1 MKKNISL
8 TKQKPI
14 ATVRQKRSRAAQM
27 LTPDELAADED
38 KYRVQKILAQSPR
51 FHSQLGAQLCW
62 KSQPRQPVAN
72 LFDFDRIIA
81 IDEQSDPDL
90 QGQKR
95 RIVNTIAE
103 LVSLMDT
110 TESHLNRMR
119 QDTGSLN
126 LISNRSTHPVI
137 CPPEAIG
144 RHKKLLLTAKITQE
158 YALLEKLMRFDAL
171 ICDAL
176 LLRKFGFLSGDQ
188 WDVMI
193 TPITAHWRMLFSLAD
208 TIIRST
214 SSSVFF
220 GISMNTEE

>member
-1 MKKNISL
+1 MKKKITF
-8 TKQKPI
+8 TKQRPV

-27 LTPDELAADED
+27 LTPDELAAEEE
-38 KYRVQKILAQSPR
+38 KCRAQKILAQSPR

-62 KSQPRQPVAN
+62 KSKPGQPIAN

-81 IDEQSDPDL
+81 IDEQYDPEL
-90 QGQKR
+90 QGQR
-95 RIVNTIAE
+95 ERIGEAIAE
-103 LVSLMDT
+103 LVALMDT
-110 TESHLNRMR
+110 TESHLNRMH
-119 QDTGSLN
+119 QDTGSIN
-126 LISNRSTHPVI
+126 LISNRSTRPVI

-144 RHKKLLLTAKITQE
+144 RHKKLIMTAKITQE
-158 YALLEKLMRFDAL
+158 FSLLEKLMRFDAL

-188 WDVMI
+188 WGVTI
-193 TPITAHWRMLFSLAD
+193 TTITEQWRTLFSLAD
-208 TIIRST
+208 ASMQST